1 MGIELCGNGLDDDLD
16 GQVDCADED
25 CGRAEVCLDARA
37 PSFGQF
43 APLDPDSKLARVL
56 EGDCSE
62 HPEEFRSG
70 AQRHDC
76 SLLPDD
82 CGFGMRC
89 LTLSRD
95 GRYLKSR
102 CVRQGCAQPYQACE
116 SQGRADPCR
125 RGSLCLLAPSI
136 CGAGSCCVPLCEA
149 AKAGACSDCRALR
162 VLFEFSERDRRLS
175 GLGVCLAPQ

>member
-25 CGRAEVCLDARA
+25 CGRAEVCLAARA

-62 HPEEFRSG
+62 HPDEFRSG

-89 LTLSRD
+89 LALSRD

-162 VLFEFSERDRRLS
+162 ALFEFSERDRRLS
-175 GLGVCLAPQ
+175 GLGVCLDPQ